1 MAYKALYRSYRP
13 SKFLEVV
20 GQKPIIKT
28 LQNAIKENK
37 TSHAYVFSGSRG
49 IGKTTIARI
58 FAKAVN
64 CEQPE
69 NGEPCNICKNCL
81 AVINDSTTDIIELD
95 AASNNGVDD
104 MRDILEKVNFLPS
117 ALKKKVYIIDEA
129 HMLTQSSF
137 NALLKTLEEP
147 PSYIVF
153 IFATTEP
160 NKLPATILSRCQRF
174 NFKPLTQKEINDN
187 LRNICEKENILI
199 SEEALNCISEA
210 AEGGMRDALSIL
222 DQVSVYSND
231 EIEVEDVENVIG
243 KVSVYKSIEILD
255 ALRNKDAGTALS
267 LLNDL
272 VDNGKEISRITSN
285 FTQFCRDL
293 LLYKT
298 TENKEFY
305 KHVFEIK
312 EFQEIAEEITER
324 ELFYYIDIF
333 VNIQNKIR
341 FSNTPKIFL
350 EIGIMK
356 IVSNVATDLDFDERI
371 TKLEN
376 QKPSNNGYPMYNM
389 DNHQNVENRLML
401 LENKIKKLYAEID
414 KMNIPGLKETI
425 NSKFEILEDSASFV
439 ATLPKDLPYKI
450 ETLEQTV
457 KELNDRL
464 ELYHNNASV
473 NVSTENIENLENNSV
488 KDEINKIN
496 DRITALENSN
506 NNVTITSVEN
516 DSNDIYEQRII
527 NLEESNQTIITR
539 LENVE
544 EKTNNN
550 SSITDPN
557 LVTEVEELKENFIVL
572 LKKVQ
577 ELQNIV
583 NNTNREE
590 FAKRRNPFEQPKE
603 TNDDIVFADEIFDAP
618 VEEYPIVDEAND
630 IYTEIE
636 NIKQNLEHQINTLN
650 AKFENYVT
658 ITEFKEAKEEINNT
672 IKEENKVTETIVE
685 LKEYIDNVKDYS
697 FKLNI
702 KVTAIEKEVEELKQQ
717 KETLSSKVEPVV
729 ENKKVESTSKKVE
742 EPIKVE
748 TEKTNE
754 EKEAVE
760 EKTALIE
767 EKQEERTV
775 ESVYNVRIVERIL
788 HQARD
793 PKCREE
799 KVILLEKWEK
809 LDTNAGPMLANTAK
823 LLSNSKLVANGF
835 NELLIVY
842 PNATLCNHMMEEKT
856 HLQAKQ
862 ILRIVFGKEF
872 DFIALPENV
881 WQYKRME
888 YRGQYSMGIRFPKL
902 TPINDPGLKVLKT
915 ANATLG
921 VNKPQPLQQARNIFG
936 DNLVDTEGEK

>member
-13 SKFLEVV
+13 GKFLEVV

-81 AVINDSTTDIIELD
+81 AVINDSTTDIVELD

-187 LRNICEKENILI
+187 LRKICEKENILI
-199 SEEALNCISEA
+199 TDEALNCISEA

-222 DQVSVYSND
+222 DQVSVYSNG
-231 EIEVEDVENVIG
+231 EIQIEDVENVIG
-243 KVSVYKSIEILD
+243 KVSVYKSIEILN

-298 TENKEFY
+298 TEKKEFY
-305 KHVFEIK
+305 KHIFEIR

-376 QKPSNNGYPMYNM
+376 RQPSTNNYHPMYNM
-389 DNHQNVENRLML
+389 DNQQNVENRLML

-450 ETLEQTV
+450 ETLEQNV

-464 ELYHNNASV
+464 ELYHNNAGI
-473 NVSTENIENLENNSV
+473 NISTENSEKADDSNV
-488 KDEINKIN
+488 KEEINKIN
-496 DRITALENSN
+496 DRISALESNTVTINNSDIESN
-506 NNVTITSVEN
+506 NA
-516 DSNDIYEQRII
+516 YEQRIL
-527 NLEESNQTIITR
+527 NLEESNQTIISR

-544 EKTNNN
+544 SKVDSNN
-550 SSITDPN
+550 STNDIN
-557 LVTEVEELKENFIVL
+557 VLTEIEELKENFIVL

-577 ELQNIV
+577 DLQNIV

-603 TNDDIVFADEIFDAP
+603 ENDDIIFADEIFDAP
-618 VEEYPIVDEAND
+618 VEEYPVIDEAND

-636 NIKQNLEHQINTLN
+636 NIKKNVEEQIKSLN
-650 AKFENYVT
+650 DKFENYVT
-658 ITEFKEAKEEINNT
+658 ITEFNEAKEEINNN
-672 IKEENKVTETIVE
+672 IKDKEEITETIAE
-685 LKEYIDNVKDYS
+685 LKEYVDNVKDYS

-702 KVTAIEKEVEELKQQ
+702 KVTAIEEEVEKLKQHQ
-717 KETLSSKVEPVV
+717 EATPV
-729 ENKKVESTSKKVE
+729 
-742 EPIKVE
+742 KVE
-748 TEKTNE
+748 TT
-754 EKEAVE
+754 VE
-760 EKTALIE
+760 EKKEEPVKETIVE
-767 EKQEERTV
+767 EKKEEPTSKEEQPIIVEEEQQEERTV

-809 LDTNAGPMLANTAK
+809 LDANVGPMLANTAK

-862 ILRIVFGKEF
+862 ILRIVFGKEY

-888 YRGQYSMGIRFPKL
+888 YRGQYSMGIRYPKL
-902 TPINDPGLKVLKT
+902 TPINDPGLKVIKT

-921 VNKPQPLQQARNIFG
+921 INKPQPLQQARNIFG
-936 DNLVDTEGEK
+936 DDLVDTEGEK

>member
-13 SKFLEVV
+13 GKFLEVV

-81 AVINDSTTDIIELD
+81 AVINDSTTDIVELD

-187 LRNICEKENILI
+187 LRKICEKENILI
-199 SEEALNCISEA
+199 TDEALNCISEA

-222 DQVSVYSND
+222 DQVSVYSNG
-231 EIEVEDVENVIG
+231 EIQIEDVENVIG
-243 KVSVYKSIEILD
+243 KVSVYKSIEILN

-298 TENKEFY
+298 TEKKEFY
-305 KHVFEIK
+305 KHIFEIR

-376 QKPSNNGYPMYNM
+376 RQPSTNNYHPMYNM
-389 DNHQNVENRLML
+389 DNQQNVENRLML

-450 ETLEQTV
+450 ETLEQNV

-464 ELYHNNASV
+464 ELYHNNAGI
-473 NVSTENIENLENNSV
+473 NISTENSEKADDSNV
-488 KDEINKIN
+488 KEEISKIN
-496 DRITALENSN
+496 DRISALESNTVTINNSDIESN
-506 NNVTITSVEN
+506 NA
-516 DSNDIYEQRII
+516 YEQRIL
-527 NLEESNQTIITR
+527 NLEESNQTIISR

-544 EKTNNN
+544 SKVDSNN
-550 SSITDPN
+550 STNDIN
-557 LVTEVEELKENFIVL
+557 VLTEIEELKENFIVL

-603 TNDDIVFADEIFDAP
+603 ENDDIIFADEIFDAP
-618 VEEYPIVDEAND
+618 VEEYPVIDEAND

-636 NIKQNLEHQINTLN
+636 NIKKNVEEQIKSLN
-650 AKFENYVT
+650 DKFENYVT
-658 ITEFKEAKEEINNT
+658 ITEFNEAKEEINNN
-672 IKEENKVTETIVE
+672 IKDKEEITETIAE
-685 LKEYIDNVKDYS
+685 LKEYVDNVKDYS

-702 KVTAIEKEVEELKQQ
+702 KVTAIEEEVEKLKQHQ
-717 KETLSSKVEPVV
+717 EATPV
-729 ENKKVESTSKKVE
+729 
-742 EPIKVE
+742 KVE
-748 TEKTNE
+748 TT
-754 EKEAVE
+754 VE
-760 EKTALIE
+760 EKKEEPVKETIVE
-767 EKQEERTV
+767 EKKEEPTSKEEQPIIVEEEQQEERTV

-809 LDTNAGPMLANTAK
+809 LDTNVGPMLANTAK

-862 ILRIVFGKEF
+862 ILRIVFGKEY

-888 YRGQYSMGIRFPKL
+888 YRGQYSMGIRYPKL
-902 TPINDPGLKVLKT
+902 TPINDPGLKVIKT

-921 VNKPQPLQQARNIFG
+921 INKPQPLQQARNIFG
-936 DNLVDTEGEK
+936 DDLVDTEGEK

>member
-13 SKFLEVV
+13 GKFLEVV

-81 AVINDSTTDIIELD
+81 AVINDSTTDIVELD

-187 LRNICEKENILI
+187 LRKICEKENILI
-199 SEEALNCISEA
+199 TDEALNCISEA

-222 DQVSVYSND
+222 DQVSVYSNG
-231 EIEVEDVENVIG
+231 EIQIEDVENVIG
-243 KVSVYKSIEILD
+243 KVSVYKSIEILN

-298 TENKEFY
+298 TEKKEFY
-305 KHVFEIK
+305 KHIFEIR

-376 QKPSNNGYPMYNM
+376 RQPSTNNYHPMYNM
-389 DNHQNVENRLML
+389 DNQQNVENRLML

-450 ETLEQTV
+450 ETLEQNV

-464 ELYHNNASV
+464 ELYHNNAGI
-473 NVSTENIENLENNSV
+473 NISTENSEKADDSNV
-488 KDEINKIN
+488 KEEISKIN
-496 DRITALENSN
+496 DRISALESNTVTINNSDIESN
-506 NNVTITSVEN
+506 NA
-516 DSNDIYEQRII
+516 YEQRIL
-527 NLEESNQTIITR
+527 NLEESNQTIISR

-544 EKTNNN
+544 SKIDSNN
-550 SSITDPN
+550 STSDIN
-557 LVTEVEELKENFIVL
+557 VLTEIEELKENFIVL

-577 ELQNIV
+577 DLQNIV

-603 TNDDIVFADEIFDAP
+603 ENDDIIFADEIFDAP
-618 VEEYPIVDEAND
+618 VEEYPVIDEASD

-636 NIKQNLEHQINTLN
+636 NIKKNVEEQIKSLN
-650 AKFENYVT
+650 DKFENYVT
-658 ITEFKEAKEEINNT
+658 ITEFNEAKEEINNN
-672 IKEENKVTETIVE
+672 IKDKEEITETIAE
-685 LKEYIDNVKDYS
+685 LKEYVDNVKDYS

-702 KVTAIEKEVEELKQQ
+702 KVTAIEEEVEKLKQHQ
-717 KETLSSKVEPVV
+717 EATPV
-729 ENKKVESTSKKVE
+729 
-742 EPIKVE
+742 KVE
-748 TEKTNE
+748 TT
-754 EKEAVE
+754 VE
-760 EKTALIE
+760 EKKEEPVKETVVE
-767 EKQEERTV
+767 EKKEEPTSKEEQPIIVEEQEQEERTV

-809 LDTNAGPMLANTAK
+809 LDANVGPMLANTAK

-862 ILRIVFGKEF
+862 ILRIVFGKEY

-888 YRGQYSMGIRFPKL
+888 YRGQYSMGIRYPKL
-902 TPINDPGLKVLKT
+902 TPINDPGLKVIKT

-921 VNKPQPLQQARNIFG
+921 INKPQPLQQARNIFG
-936 DNLVDTEGEK
+936 DDLVDTEGEK

>member
-13 SKFLEVV
+13 GKFLEVV

-81 AVINDSTTDIIELD
+81 AVINDSTTDIVELD

-187 LRNICEKENILI
+187 LRKICEKENILI
-199 SEEALNCISEA
+199 TDEALNCISEA

-222 DQVSVYSND
+222 DQVSVYSNG
-231 EIEVEDVENVIG
+231 EIQIEDVENVIG
-243 KVSVYKSIEILD
+243 KVSVYKSIEILN

-298 TENKEFY
+298 TEKKEFY
-305 KHVFEIK
+305 KHIFEIR

-376 QKPSNNGYPMYNM
+376 RQPSTNNYHPMYNM
-389 DNHQNVENRLML
+389 DNQQNVENRLML

-450 ETLEQTV
+450 ETLEQNV

-464 ELYHNNASV
+464 ELYHNNAGI
-473 NVSTENIENLENNSV
+473 NISTENSEKADDSNV
-488 KDEINKIN
+488 KEEINKIN
-496 DRITALENSN
+496 DRISALESNTVTINNSDIESN
-506 NNVTITSVEN
+506 NA
-516 DSNDIYEQRII
+516 YEQRIL
-527 NLEESNQTIITR
+527 NLEESNQTIISR

-544 EKTNNN
+544 SKVDSNN
-550 SSITDPN
+550 STNDIN
-557 LVTEVEELKENFIVL
+557 VLTEIEELKENFIVL

-577 ELQNIV
+577 DLQNIV

-603 TNDDIVFADEIFDAP
+603 ENDDIIFADEIFDAP
-618 VEEYPIVDEAND
+618 VEEYPVIDEAND

-636 NIKQNLEHQINTLN
+636 NIKKNVEEQIKSLN
-650 AKFENYVT
+650 DKFENYVT
-658 ITEFKEAKEEINNT
+658 ITEFNEAKEEINKN
-672 IKEENKVTETIVE
+672 IKDKEEITETIAE
-685 LKEYIDNVKDYS
+685 LKEYVDNVKDYS

-702 KVTAIEKEVEELKQQ
+702 KVTAIEEEVEKLKQHQ
-717 KETLSSKVEPVV
+717 EATPV
-729 ENKKVESTSKKVE
+729 
-742 EPIKVE
+742 KVE
-748 TEKTNE
+748 TT
-754 EKEAVE
+754 VE
-760 EKTALIE
+760 EKKEEPVKETIVE
-767 EKQEERTV
+767 EKKEEPTSKEEQPIIVEEEQQEERTV

-809 LDTNAGPMLANTAK
+809 LDANVGPMLANTAK

-862 ILRIVFGKEF
+862 ILRIVFGKEY

-888 YRGQYSMGIRFPKL
+888 YRGQYSMGIRYPKL
-902 TPINDPGLKVLKT
+902 TPINDPGLKVIKT

-921 VNKPQPLQQARNIFG
+921 INKPQPLQQARNIFG
-936 DNLVDTEGEK
+936 DDLVDTEGEK

>member
-13 SKFLEVV
+13 GKFLEVI

-28 LQNAIKENK
+28 LQNAIKENR

-117 ALKKKVYIIDEA
+117 ALNKKVYIIDEA

-147 PSYIVF
+147 PSYVIF

-187 LRNICEKENILI
+187 LRNICEKENII
-199 SEEALNCISEA
+199 ITDEALNCISEA

-222 DQVSVYSND
+222 DQVSVYSNG
-231 EIEVEDVENVIG
+231 EITIEDVENVIG
-243 KVSVYKSIEILD
+243 KVSVYKSIEILK
-255 ALRNKDAGTALS
+255 ALKNKDAATALL

-272 VDNGKEISRITSN
+272 VDNGKEISRITGN

-298 TENKEFY
+298 TEKREFY
-305 KHVFEIK
+305 KHIFEIK
-312 EFQEIAEEITER
+312 EFQEIADEISER

-356 IVSNVATDLDFDERI
+356 IVSNVSTDLDFDERI

-376 QKPSNNGYPMYNM
+376 SKPTTNYGSYNVEI
-389 DNHQNVENRLML
+389 NQGVENRLVL
-401 LENKIKKLYAEID
+401 LENKIKKLYIEID
-414 KMNIPGLKETI
+414 KMNIAGLKETI

-450 ETLEQTV
+450 ETLEQSV
-457 KELNDRL
+457 KELNDRI
-464 ELYHNNASV
+464 ELYRASSTNFTGSENNENDANNLNNEEIIKINERIEKLENG
-473 NVSTENIENLENNSV
+473 NVSVTSYNNYEERISALEEYNNSV
-488 KDEINKIN
+488 NEKIN
-496 DRITALENSN
+496 
-506 NNVTITSVEN
+506 
-516 DSNDIYEQRII
+516 
-527 NLEESNQTIITR
+527 NLSSE
-539 LENVE
+539 VE
-544 EKTNNN
+544 ELKTKE
-550 SSITDPN
+550 SSTTN
-557 LVTEVEELKENFIVL
+557 LNDEELIKEVEELKENFIVL
-572 LKKVQ
+572 IQKVQ

-603 TNDDIVFADEIFDAP
+603 TSDDIVFADEIYGAP
-618 VEEYPIVDEAND
+618 EEDYPVLDEETN

-636 NIKQNLEHQINTLN
+636 NVKKELENRINELN
-650 AKFENYVT
+650 SKFEDYATKTYVN
-658 ITEFKEAKEEINNT
+658 EIKDSVLEIVKNNNVKDT
-672 IKEENKVTETIVE
+672 LVE
-685 LKEYIDNVKDYS
+685 LKEYIDNVKEYS

-702 KVTAIEKEVEELKQQ
+702 KVTAIEKDVEELKLQPRVQ
-717 KETLSSKVEPVV
+717 ETKKTEEKIIKEKPVVEEKVSTEERKVEPVKQ
-729 ENKKVESTSKKVE
+729 EKVE
-742 EPIKVE
+742 ENTISEISQPE
-748 TEKTNE
+748 
-754 EKEAVE
+754 
-760 EKTALIE
+760 
-767 EKQEERTV
+767 EERTV
-775 ESVYNVRIVERIL
+775 EKVYDVKIVERIL
-788 HQARD
+788 HQARNS
-793 PKCREE
+793 KCKEE
-799 KVILLEKWEK
+799 RVVLLEKWEK
-809 LDTNAGPMLANTAK
+809 LDANVGPMLANTAK

-842 PNATLCNHMMEEKT
+842 PNATLCNHLMEEKT

-862 ILRIVFGKEF
+862 ILRIVYGKEY

-888 YRGQYSMGIRFPKL
+888 YRGQYSMGILYPKL

-915 ANATLG
+915 SSASLG
-921 VNKPQPLQQARNIFG
+921 TQKTQPIQQAKNIFG

>member
-13 SKFLEVV
+13 GKFLEVV

-81 AVINDSTTDIIELD
+81 AVINDSTTDIVELD

-187 LRNICEKENILI
+187 LRKICEKENILI
-199 SEEALNCISEA
+199 TDEALNCISEA

-222 DQVSVYSND
+222 DQVSVYSNG
-231 EIEVEDVENVIG
+231 EIQIEDVENVIG
-243 KVSVYKSIEILD
+243 KVSVYKSIEILN

-298 TENKEFY
+298 TEKKEFY
-305 KHVFEIK
+305 KHIFEIR

-376 QKPSNNGYPMYNM
+376 RQPSTNNYHPMHNM
-389 DNHQNVENRLML
+389 DNQQNVENRLML

-450 ETLEQTV
+450 ETLEQNV

-464 ELYHNNASV
+464 ELYHNNAGI
-473 NVSTENIENLENNSV
+473 NISTENSEKADDSNV
-488 KDEINKIN
+488 KEEINKIN
-496 DRITALENSN
+496 DRISALESNTVTINNSDIESN
-506 NNVTITSVEN
+506 NA
-516 DSNDIYEQRII
+516 YEQRIL
-527 NLEESNQTIITR
+527 NLEEANQTIISR

-544 EKTNNN
+544 SKVDSNN
-550 SSITDPN
+550 STNDIN
-557 LVTEVEELKENFIVL
+557 VLTEIEELKENFIVL

-603 TNDDIVFADEIFDAP
+603 ENDDIIFADEIFDAP
-618 VEEYPIVDEAND
+618 VEEYPVIDEAND

-636 NIKQNLEHQINTLN
+636 NIKKNVEEQIKSLN
-650 AKFENYVT
+650 DKFENYVT
-658 ITEFKEAKEEINNT
+658 ITEFNEVKEEINSN
-672 IKEENKVTETIVE
+672 IKDKEEITETIAE
-685 LKEYIDNVKDYS
+685 LKEYVDNVKDYS

-702 KVTAIEKEVEELKQQ
+702 KVTAIEEEVEKLKQHQ
-717 KETLSSKVEPVV
+717 EATPV
-729 ENKKVESTSKKVE
+729 
-742 EPIKVE
+742 KVE
-748 TEKTNE
+748 TT
-754 EKEAVE
+754 VE
-760 EKTALIE
+760 EKKEEPVKETVVE
-767 EKQEERTV
+767 EKKEEPTSKEEQPIIVEEQEQEERTV

-809 LDTNAGPMLANTAK
+809 LDTNVGPMLANTAK

-862 ILRIVFGKEF
+862 ILRIVFGKEY

-888 YRGQYSMGIRFPKL
+888 YRGQYSMGIRYPKL
-902 TPINDPGLKVLKT
+902 TPINDPGLKVIKT

-921 VNKPQPLQQARNIFG
+921 INKPQPLQQARNIFG
-936 DNLVDTEGEK
+936 DDLVDTEGEK

>member
-13 SKFLEVV
+13 GKFLEVV

-81 AVINDSTTDIIELD
+81 AVINDSTTDIVELD

-187 LRNICEKENILI
+187 LRKICEKENILI
-199 SEEALNCISEA
+199 TDEALNCISEA

-222 DQVSVYSND
+222 DQVSVYSNG
-231 EIEVEDVENVIG
+231 EIQIEDVENVIG
-243 KVSVYKSIEILD
+243 KVSVYKSIEILN

-298 TENKEFY
+298 TEKKEFY
-305 KHVFEIK
+305 KHIFEIR

-376 QKPSNNGYPMYNM
+376 RQPSTNNYHPMYNM
-389 DNHQNVENRLML
+389 DNQQNIENRLML

-450 ETLEQTV
+450 ETLEQNV

-464 ELYHNNASV
+464 ELYHNNAGI
-473 NVSTENIENLENNSV
+473 NISTENSEKADDSNV
-488 KDEINKIN
+488 KEEISKIN
-496 DRITALENSN
+496 DRISALESN
-506 NNVTITSVEN
+506 TVTINNS
-516 DSNDIYEQRII
+516 DIEYNNAYEQRIL
-527 NLEESNQTIITR
+527 NLEESNQTIISR

-544 EKTNNN
+544 SKVDSNN
-550 SSITDPN
+550 STNDIN
-557 LVTEVEELKENFIVL
+557 VLTEIEELKENFIVL

-577 ELQNIV
+577 DLQNIV

-603 TNDDIVFADEIFDAP
+603 ENDDIIFADEIFDAP
-618 VEEYPIVDEAND
+618 VEEYPVIDEAND

-636 NIKQNLEHQINTLN
+636 NIKKNVEEQIKSLN
-650 AKFENYVT
+650 DKFENYVT
-658 ITEFKEAKEEINNT
+658 ITEFNEAKEEINNN
-672 IKEENKVTETIVE
+672 IKDKEEITETIAE
-685 LKEYIDNVKDYS
+685 LKEYVDNVKDYS

-702 KVTAIEKEVEELKQQ
+702 KVTAIEEEVEKLKQHQ
-717 KETLSSKVEPVV
+717 EATPV
-729 ENKKVESTSKKVE
+729 
-742 EPIKVE
+742 KVE
-748 TEKTNE
+748 TT
-754 EKEAVE
+754 VE
-760 EKTALIE
+760 EKKEEPVKETVVE
-767 EKQEERTV
+767 EKKEEPTSKEEQPIIVEEQEQEERTV

-809 LDTNAGPMLANTAK
+809 LDANVGPMLANTAK

-862 ILRIVFGKEF
+862 ILRIVFGKEY

-888 YRGQYSMGIRFPKL
+888 YRGQYSMGIRYPKL
-902 TPINDPGLKVLKT
+902 TPINDPGLKVIKT

-921 VNKPQPLQQARNIFG
+921 INKPQPLQQARNIFG
-936 DNLVDTEGEK
+936 DDLVDTEGEK